1 MINEILIEMLKYNA
15 LDTRRI
21 NHAMKVHAYSKAI
34 AEKEKIDEN
43 ELLVLELAAILHD
56 IGIKECERKY
66 SSTNGFLQQK
76 EGPLVAMELVEKYNL
91 DANLLKRVLYIIGH
105 HHTYKD
111 VDGDAHQILLEADL
125 IVNTQE
131 GYITQYAFW
140 NAVERL
146 FRTESAKEIA
156 RLAIEQL

>member
-1 MINEILIEMLKYNA
+1 MINDILIEMLTYNT

-21 NHAMKVHAYSKAI
+21 NHAIKVHAYSKAI
-34 AEKEKIDEN
+34 AEKEKISES
-43 ELLVLELAAILHD
+43 ELYILEMAAILHD

-66 SSTNGFLQQK
+66 NSTNGFLQQK
-76 EGPLVAMELVEKYNL
+76 EGPVVARELIEKYNL
-91 DANLLKRVLYIIGH
+91 GENALNRVLHIIGH

-131 GYITQYAFW
+131 GYITKYAFW
-140 NAVERL
+140 NAVDKL
-146 FRTESAKEIA
+146 FKTQSAVEIA
-156 RLAIEQL
+156 KLAVK